1 MPRYIFRAPIDIAD
15 SLVEVHVDG
24 ESLDGAVKNYM
35 NDEGVAKEYLDY
47 TIDTNEVVGIG
58 YTDNGNFV
66 AL

>member
-1 MPRYIFRAPIDIAD
+1 MPRYIFRAPIDSTD

>member
-1 MPRYIFRAPIDIAD
+1 MPRYIFRAPIDITD

-24 ESLDGAVKNYM
+24 ESLGGAVENYM
-35 NDEGVAKEYLDY
+35 NDEGVVKEYLDY

-66 AL
+66 AI

>member
-1 MPRYIFRAPIDIAD
+1 MPRYIFRAPIDSTD

-24 ESLDGAVKNYM
+24 DSLDDAVENYM
-35 NDEGVAKEYLDY
+35 NDEGVAREYLDY

>member
-1 MPRYIFRAPIDIAD
+1 MPRYIFRAPIDSAD

-24 ESLDGAVKNYM
+24 ESLEDAVENYM

-66 AL
+66 AI